1 MVPGGLSG
9 TWGYRAELVGQGR
22 RLLALA
28 SMSGLGGLAG
38 ALLLLALPESAFGSI
53 VPVLLA
59 AAVVLVVLQPWVQ
72 RALAERRRGHEETSG
87 FGRTLTAM
95 VGVALAGVYG
105 GYFGG
110 AQGVLLVGLLGT
122 VLVEPLQ
129 RINGIKNA
137 LASTVNAVA
146 AVIFLLVAPEQVDWP
161 VVALIAAGSASG
173 GVIGAK
179 LGRRLPAPALRY
191 VVVVVGLVAI
201 TFLLGS

>member
-1 MVPGGLSG
+1 
-9 TWGYRAELVGQGR
+9 
-22 RLLALA
+22 
-28 SMSGLGGLAG
+28 MSALGGLAG
-38 ALLLLALPESAFGSI
+38 ALLLLVLPESAFRSI
-53 VPVLLA
+53 VPGLLA
-59 AAVVLVVLQPWVQ
+59 LAVVLVVVQPRVQ
-72 RALAERRRGHEETSG
+72 RALAERRRGRAETSG
-87 FGRTLTAM
+87 LGRTLTAM
-95 VGVALAGVYG
+95 VGVALTGVYG

-146 AVIFLLVAPEQVDWP
+146 AVIFLLVAPEQVHWP

-173 GVIGAK
+173 GLLGAK
-179 LGRRLPAPALRY
+179 LGRRLPAPVLRY

-201 TFLLGS
+201 AFLLAS